1 MEPEKATSMMK
12 YMSGFS
18 MVGFLMMIVL
28 GSIAERA
35 TLSIISFGIVTI
47 SLLVSVFI
55 PISSSKEFRSFKL
68 LVLNNIPVFFTILL
82 SIWSIIIYGTYFENI
97 NEGKVANEFY
107 DFSNMS
113 KFVLAV
119 QIIVSFFSLNA
130 FLNNLFDKD
139 KEINDVQKG
148 KMNAVL
154 YLITPLN
161 VMLLIVVNV
170 ILKFFSTDG

>member
-1 MEPEKATSMMK
+1 M
-12 YMSGFS
+12 
-18 MVGFLMMIVL
+18 
-28 GSIAERA
+28 
-35 TLSIISFGIVTI
+35 
-47 SLLVSVFI
+47 
-55 PISSSKEFRSFKL
+55 L
-68 LVLNNIPVFFTILL
+68 LVLNNIPVFFTIFL

-107 DFSNMS
+107 GFSNMS

-130 FLNNLFDKD
+130 FLNSLFDKD

-161 VMLLIVVNV
+161 VMLLIIVNV